1 MNSQS
6 TDIINT
12 KDYISFLNDIKK
24 DIGTSRVRAHLA
36 VNKELILLYWRIG
49 NEIIKRKKTQGWGS
63 NVIKQLSNDL
73 KHEFPEM
80 TGFGERN
87 LVYMQTFASSYP
99 DYEFTQEAPA
109 QITWYH
115 NQTILD
121 KIKDTETR
129 LWYIKKTIENGWS
142 RNVLAMHIDAES
154 HLKLGSA
161 QTNFAINLPKP
172 DSDLAQSLI
181 KSEYNFE
188 FLGLAGDVHEKI
200 IEKGLIDNI
209 RRFLLELGTGFSF
222 LGSQYRVTLAGEEFV
237 IDMLMY
243 HVKLKSYI
251 VLELKAGKFKPEY
264 AGKLSFYLTA
274 IDKEVKDENDNP
286 TIGILL
292 CQSANK
298 LMVDYCLGDIR
309 KPIGVSEYKSG
320 ALPEDVKKYLPSQE
334 QFQHLMEIM
343 DTEKHKEDR
352 ND

>member
-1 MNSQS
+1 MDTQS
-6 TDIINT
+6 TDVINT
-12 KDYISFLNDIKK
+12 KDYISFLNDIKR
-24 DIGTSRVRAHLA
+24 DIQVSRVRAHLA
-36 VNKELILLYWRIG
+36 VNKELILLYFRIG
-49 NEIIKRKKTQGWGS
+49 TGILERQKSLGWGS
-63 NVIKQLSNDL
+63 KVIEQLAQDL
-73 KHEFPEM
+73 KMEFPGI
-80 TGFGERN
+80 TGFSTTN
-87 LVYMQTFASSYP
+87 LKYMRVLASRIP
-99 DYEFTQEAPA
+99 IEEFGPQAVD
-109 QITWYH
+109 QIPWGHLRCLIDAFTD
-115 NQTILD
+115 QKTIF
-121 KIKDTETR
+121 
-129 LWYIKKTIENGWS
+129 WYIRKTIENGWS
-142 RNVLAMHIDAES
+142 RNVLSMHIDSES

-161 QTNFAINLPKP
+161 QTNFASNLPKP
-172 DSDLAQSLI
+172 NSDLAQSLI

-188 FLGLAGDVHEKI
+188 FLGLADDVHEKV

-251 VLELKAGKFKPEY
+251 VLELKADKFKPEY
-264 AGKLSFYLTA
+264 VGKLSFYLTA

-320 ALPEDVKKYLPSQE
+320 TLPEDVKKYLPSQE
-334 QFQHLMEIM
+334 QFQHLME
-343 DTEKHKEDR
+343 TVVTKE
-352 ND
+352 

>member
-1 MNSQS
+1 MNAQS
-6 TDIINT
+6 TEIVNT
-12 KDYISFLNDIKK
+12 KDYISFLNDIKN
-24 DIGTSRVRAHLA
+24 DIQTSRVRAHLA
-36 VNKELILLYWRIG
+36 VNKELILLYFRVGSGIL
-49 NEIIKRKKTQGWGS
+49 KRQKSLGWGS
-63 NVIKQLSNDL
+63 KVIKQLSQDL
-73 KHEFPEM
+73 KMEFPNI
-80 TGFGERN
+80 TGFSKQNLWYMRQFAAEYTAEIFLQHPIGEI
-87 LVYMQTFASSYP
+87 P
-99 DYEFTQEAPA
+99 
-109 QITWYH
+109 WGH
-115 NQTILD
+115 NIDLMT
-121 KIKDTETR
+121 KIKDHQTR
-129 LWYIKKTIENGWS
+129 LWYIRKTIENGWS
-142 RNVLAMHIDAES
+142 RNILAMHIDAES
-154 HLKLGSA
+154 HLKLGAA
-161 QTNFAINLPKP
+161 QTNFAATLPKLN
-172 DSDLAQSLI
+172 SDLVQSLI

-188 FLGLAGDVHEKI
+188 FLGLAGDVHEKV

-309 KPIGVSEYKSG
+309 KPIGVSEYKAG
-320 ALPEDVKKYLPSQE
+320 TLPEDVRKYLPSQE
-334 QFQHLMEIM
+334 QFQHLMKIM
-343 DTEKHKEDR
+343 DTKEV
-352 ND
+352 NTKPE